1 MSVYP
6 QTQQPMPNAPP
17 PYEPYPNQGFMSPGQ
32 PFSQQ
37 QFQQYPQQP
46 PYAGQ
51 GGYPPQTGFVPP
63 GQPIPQQFQQ
73 YPQQPAPGY
82 GQPQP
87 YGGVPVQDQR
97 YRKESGG
104 GGCFESLC
112 CCLAGLCR
120 LIFERFYFQ
129 DLYNASFLMFAIWI
143 NIMCLLYRLL
153 CLSSFDRPSLLFM
166 FYIWGRLIV
175 NLLPHL

>member
-1 MSVYP
+1 MSMYP
-6 QTQQPMPNAPP
+6 QTQQPMPQNAPP
-17 PYEPYPNQGFMSPGQ
+17 PYTPHPNQGFVPPGQ
-32 PFSQQ
+32 PFQQQ

-51 GGYPPQTGFVPP
+51 GGYPPQQPNFVPP

-73 YPQQPAPGY
+73 YPQPAPGY

-104 GGCFESLC
+104 GGCVETLC
-112 CCLAGLCR
+112 CCLAGYCACQALT
-120 LIFERFYFQ
+120 
-129 DLYNASFLMFAIWI
+129 D
-143 NIMCLLYRLL
+143 LL
-153 CLSSFDRPSLLFM
+153 CCLCSLF
-166 FYIWGRLIV
+166 GDD
-175 NLLPHL
+175 

>member
-51 GGYPPQTGFVPP
+51 GGYPSQPGFVPP

-73 YPQQPAPGY
+73 YPQQPPPGY
-82 GQPQP
+82 GQPRP

-120 LIFERFYFQ
+120 LNFERSYFQ

-153 CLSSFDRPSLLFM
+153 CLSSFDRPSLLLM